1 MANAFTYN
9 VPDDKKKSIII
20 PVEVGVHPP
29 INGFPENRKILLK
42 ANALIDTGASGSCI
56 SKQFANSVKLPI
68 ISYGVVRSAQSCD
81 TVPIYTIDLA
91 LPNNVMFTDIQV
103 TEFNQQ
109 SEFAVII
116 GMDIFM
122 HSDIAITNAD
132 NKMCFSMRI
141 PAGQNHI
148 DFTKS

>member
-20 PVEVGVHPP
+20 PVKVGIHPN
-29 INGFPENRKILLK
+29 ITGFPEDRKFLLDTK
-42 ANALIDTGASGSCI
+42 ALIDTGASGSCI
-56 SKQFANSVKLPI
+56 SKQFAESIKLPV
-68 ISYGVVRSAQSCD
+68 ISYGYVRSAQSCD
-81 TVPIYTIDLA
+81 RVPIYTIDLA
-91 LPNNVMFTDIQV
+91 LPNNVIFTDIQV

-109 SEFAVII
+109 SDFAIII

-141 PAGQNHI
+141 PAGQEHI